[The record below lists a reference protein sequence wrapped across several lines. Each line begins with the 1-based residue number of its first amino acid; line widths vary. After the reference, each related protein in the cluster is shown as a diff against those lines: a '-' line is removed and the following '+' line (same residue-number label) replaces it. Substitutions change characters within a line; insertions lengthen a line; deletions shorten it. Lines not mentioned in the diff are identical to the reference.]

1 MRVQFVF
8 VLSLCSLILQAQD
21 QLKTTIKVKSPTAMA
36 FSQDNKY
43 LAVASGKELQLY
55 NAGSDTK
62 ALEFSGQFGGMKLGH
77 TREITTVVCSN
88 DNSTFATGSAD
99 GSIKFWKIP
108 AGDLTGT
115 LEGDKAILA
124 LRFVDNHKYIAAI
137 KEDMTLS
144 LWDVAGSKL
153 IYTKKDHNKA
163 IRALD
168 ASLDGK
174 WIATGGADK
183 EIILRDALTGEIVR
197 RWYAHDNWVRTLAFS
212 PDNKILASGGDD
224 KKVILWDLETGK
236 AIKQFEER
244 GWIYELKFSQDG
256 KYLAAALEK
265 NAVHVFDVQTGLM
278 ALQLNGFQNPVL
290 ALAISPGGKEL
301 TTIEEF
307 APAIKYWNIESLNI
321 SPVFRFRD
329 KKDVSPPQIF
339 VSSPPNIQGDKVRY
353 SKDLIDIAGSVIDES
368 GVRRLRVNGIE
379 TPIRNGSFIIKLPLS
394 MGDNFVNIE
403 ATDVNDNIALKK
415 FVISRQDLLGGDYDP
430 STAKNFLLVVGINQY
445 QFWPHLNNAVKDA
458 NDLASTLMGMY
469 NFDFSNIIVLRDD
482 QATRNN
488 IYKTL
493 RSYIELVKPNDNLVI
508 YFSGHGHFDELLNEG
523 YWVPVEAHLNAE
535 GEYLP
540 NSSILK
546 IIENIQSQHTFLVAD
561 ACFSGSLFGEQKRG
575 YAENVEKYKSRW
587 GLASGRL
594 ETVSDGAVG
603 TNSPFATELLKYLK
617 ANTKE
622 KIAVSEIIQSVKLA
636 VAEKAEQTPIGN
648 PLKVS
653 GDEGGEFVLYKRK
666 N

>member
-1 MRVQFVF
+1 
-8 VLSLCSLILQAQD
+8 
-21 QLKTTIKVKSPTAMA
+21 MA

-43 LAVASGKELQLY
+43 LAAATGRELQLY
-55 NAGSDTK
+55 NSGSDTK
-62 ALEFSGQFGGMKLGH
+62 ALEFTGQFGGMKLGH
-77 TREITTVVCSN
+77 TKEITSVVCSS
-88 DNSTFATGSAD
+88 DNTIFATGSAD
-99 GSIKFWKIP
+99 GTIKLWKIP
-108 AGDLTGT
+108 SGDLTGT
-115 LEGDKAILA
+115 LEGDKGILA
-124 LRFVDNHKYIAAI
+124 LRFIDNNKYISAI
-137 KEDMTLS
+137 DDDMTLTV
-144 LWDVAGSKL
+144 WDVMNSKKL
-153 IYTKKDHNKA
+153 YSKKDHTKA

-168 ASLDGK
+168 TSFDGK
-174 WIATGGADK
+174 WIVTGGADK
-183 EIILRDALTGEIVR
+183 EIILRDALSGDIIN
-197 RWYAHDNWVRTLAFS
+197 RWYAHDNWIRTLAFS

-224 KKVILWDLETGK
+224 KKIVLWDVEKGK
-236 AIKQFEER
+236 PLKQFEER
-244 GWIYELKFSQDG
+244 GWIYDLKFSQDG

-265 NAVHVFDVQTGLM
+265 NAVHVYDVQTGLL
-278 ALQLNGFQNPVL
+278 ALQLNGFQNPVVSL
-290 ALAISPGGKEL
+290 AFSPGGKEL

-307 APAIKYWNIESLNI
+307 APVIKYWNVESLNV

-353 SKDLIDIAGSVIDES
+353 SKDLIDITGSVIDES

-379 TPIRNGSFIIKLPLS
+379 TPIRSNGNFIIKLPLS

-415 FVISRQDLLGGDYDP
+415 FIISRQDLLGGDYDP
-430 STAKNFLLVVGINQY
+430 ATAKNFLLVVGINEY

-458 NDLASTLMGMY
+458 NDLATTLMRMY
-469 NFDFSNIIVLRDD
+469 NFDFSDVTVLRDE

-493 RSYIELVKPNDNLVI
+493 RNYIETVKPNDNLVV
-508 YFSGHGHFDELLNEG
+508 YFSGHGHFDELLSEG
-523 YWVPVEAHLNAE
+523 YWVPVEAHLDAE

-546 IIENIQSQHTFLVAD
+546 IIENINSQHTFLIAD

-603 TNSPFATELLKYLK
+603 TNSPFATELLRFLK
-617 ANTKE
+617 TNTKD
-622 KIAVSEIIQSVKLA
+622 KVTVSEIIQGVKLA

-648 PLKVS
+648 PLKVN

-666 N
+666 

>member
-1 MRVQFVF
+1 MRVQIAI
-8 VLSLCSLILQAQD
+8 VLFLWSWGLEGQD
-21 QLKTTIKVKSPTAMA
+21 LLKTSVKVKSPSSMA

-43 LAVASGKELQLY
+43 LAVATGKELQLY
-55 NAGSDTK
+55 NSGSDTK
-62 ALEFSGQFGGMKLGH
+62 ALEFSGQFGKMKLGH
-77 TREITTVVCSN
+77 TREILSVVCSS
-88 DNSTFATGSAD
+88 DNTSFATGSAD
-99 GSIKFWKIP
+99 GTIKFWKIP
-108 AGDLTGT
+108 EGNLTGT
-115 LEGDKAILA
+115 LEGDKGIIA
-124 LRFVDNHKYIAAI
+124 LRFVDNSKYIASI
-137 KEDMTLS
+137 KEDMS
-144 LWDVAGSKL
+144 LDFWDVTNNRL
-153 IYTKKDHNKA
+153 LYTKRDHTKA
-163 IRALD
+163 MRALD

-183 EIILRDALTGEIVR
+183 EIILRNAMTGEIAK
-197 RWYAHDNWVRTLAFS
+197 RWYAHDNWIRTLAFS
-212 PDNKILASGGDD
+212 PDNKTLASGGDD
-224 KKVILWDLETGK
+224 KKIILWDLETGK
-236 AIKQFEER
+236 AIKQFDER

-265 NAVHVFDVQTGLM
+265 NAVHAYDVQTGLM
-278 ALQLNGFQNPVL
+278 ALQLNEFQSPVL
-290 ALAISPGGKEL
+290 SLAFSPGGKEL

-307 APAIKYWNIESLNI
+307 AAAIKYWNVESLNI

-329 KKDVSPPQIF
+329 KKDISPPQIF

-379 TPIRNGSFIIKLPLS
+379 TPIRNGGFIIKLPLS

-415 FVISRQDLLGGDYDP
+415 FIISRQDLLGGDYDP
-430 STAKNFLLVVGINQY
+430 STAKNYLLVVGINEYQY
-445 QFWPHLNNAVKDA
+445 WPHLNNAVKDA

-469 NFDFSNIIVLRDD
+469 NFDFSNVIVLRDD

-488 IYKTL
+488 IYKTM
-493 RSYIELVKPNDNLVI
+493 RNYIEMVKPNDNLLI

-523 YWVPVEAHLNAE
+523 YWVPVDAHLNAE

-546 IIENIQSQHTFLVAD
+546 IIENINSQHTFLVAD

-603 TNSPFATELLKYLK
+603 TNSPFATELLKYLRS
-617 ANTKE
+617 NTKE
-622 KIAVSEIIQSVKLA
+622 KLTVSEIIQGVKLS
-636 VAEKAEQTPIGN
+636 VSEKAEQTPIGN